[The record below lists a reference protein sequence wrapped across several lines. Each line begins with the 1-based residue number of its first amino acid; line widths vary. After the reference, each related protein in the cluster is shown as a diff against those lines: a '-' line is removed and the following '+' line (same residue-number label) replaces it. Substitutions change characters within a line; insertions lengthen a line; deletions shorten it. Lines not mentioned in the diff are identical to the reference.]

1 MQWMA
6 LSAVAGLLVL
16 WGLIRLLRKKRQ
28 PELKL
33 IRRKT
38 LLESKARAFK
48 QQLEQAVGDD
58 FEIFARVRLA
68 DLVSYP
74 NESDTRTDLT
84 MQQIQS
90 TSADFVLVDR
100 LSGAIS
106 CVLLLGEDDRRK
118 ARQKFIRQIC
128 RQCQLPFLQFDVHN
142 AMSDEQIHQKI
153 TALLEPTIV
162 LDEQETG
169 DDIKVYI
176 DPVRHDKKSVGS
188 MHETDAIN

>member
-16 WGLIRLLRKKRQ
+16 WGLIRLLRKRRQ

-48 QQLEQAVGDD
+48 QQLEQAVGED
-58 FEIFARVRLA
+58 FEVFSRVRME
-68 DLVSYP
+68 DLVRYP
-74 NESDTRTDLT
+74 DETDAPT
-84 MQQIQS
+84 DSTWQQIQS
-90 TSADFVLVDR
+90 TSIDFVLVDR

-106 CVLLLGEDDRRK
+106 CVLMLGEDDRRK
-118 ARQKFIRQIC
+118 ARQTFIMQIC

-142 AMSDEQIHQKI
+142 ALSDEKIRQKI
-153 TALLEPTIV
+153 MALLEPTIV
-162 LDEQETG
+162 LDEPGTE
-169 DDIKVYI
+169 DDIKVYL
-176 DPVRHDKKSVGS
+176 DPVRHDKKSVS
-188 MHETDAIN
+188 SKHETDAIH

>member
-16 WGLIRLLRKKRQ
+16 WGLIRLLRKKRR

-38 LLESKARAFK
+38 LLDSKDRAFK

-74 NESDTRTDLT
+74 NESDTRTDST

-106 CVLLLGEDDRRK
+106 CVLFFGEDDRRK
-118 ARQKFIRQIC
+118 ARQQFIMQIC
-128 RQCQLPFLQFDVHN
+128 RQSGLPFLQFDVHN
-142 AMSDEQIHQKI
+142 AMSDKQIHQKI

-162 LDEQETG
+162 LDEQQKE